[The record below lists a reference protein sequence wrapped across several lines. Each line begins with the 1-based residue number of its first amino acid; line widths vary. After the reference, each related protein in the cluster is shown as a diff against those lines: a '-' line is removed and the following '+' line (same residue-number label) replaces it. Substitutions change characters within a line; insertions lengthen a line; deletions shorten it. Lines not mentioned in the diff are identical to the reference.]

1 VSGDESGRREAERTS
16 PGDGR
21 NIDLEVGILE
31 GEGSDQEVPR
41 DRVGAQG
48 SVPYDVW
55 GQVPAQ
61 RTRQRAEITYYDR
74 PVLKEPVWIWAV
86 PAYFYVGGTAGAA
99 AVLGGAVQ
107 ATGDENLRDL
117 VVRCR
122 RIAAAGDALGTAL
135 LIYDL
140 GRPARFLNMLRVFR
154 PTSPMSVGSW
164 VLAASA
170 PLSSAAAALA
180 TSDGS
185 LRTVGDLAGLGAAIV
200 GMPLTGYTAVLLANT
215 AVPVW
220 QAARRSLPVLFTASA
235 MSSAAS
241 MLDLM
246 DLGEREERV
255 VRRFGLAGKL
265 AELAAMM
272 AVERDA
278 NRLERV
284 GFPLRQG
291 LGGTLWRASKLLSG
305 ASLTLSLLPGRS
317 RGKRTLSGLVG
328 TAGSLALR
336 FAVFHAGK
344 ASARDPRATFHQQR
358 AGHGAAETTGRPAVT
373 GADGRRTL

>member
-1 VSGDESGRREAERTS
+1 VNGDGAGRREAERTG

-21 NIDLEVGILE
+21 NIDPEVGILE
-31 GEGSDQEVPR
+31 GEASDQGVPD
-41 DRVGAQG
+41 DRARAQG
-48 SVPYDVW
+48 AVPYGVW
-55 GQVPAQ
+55 EQVPTQPSREAG
-61 RTRQRAEITYYDR
+61 EITYYDR

-99 AVLGGAVQ
+99 AVLGAAVQ
-107 ATGDENLRDL
+107 AAGGDDLRGL
-117 VVRCR
+117 VKRCR
-122 RIAAAGDALGTAL
+122 RVAAAGDALGAAL
-135 LIYDL
+135 LVYDL
-140 GRPARFLNMLRVFR
+140 GRPSRFLNMLRVFR

-170 PLSSAAAALA
+170 PMTTLAAALA

-185 LRTVGDLAGLGAAIV
+185 LRAVGDLAGLGAGVV

-215 AVPVW
+215 AVPMW

-235 MSSAAS
+235 VSGAAS
-241 MLDLM
+241 LLDLM

-255 VRRFGLAGKL
+255 VRRYGLAGKL
-265 AELAAMM
+265 AELAAMA

-278 NRLERV
+278 DRVERV

-291 LGGTLWRASKLLSG
+291 LSGALWRASKVLGG
-305 ASLTLSLLPGRS
+305 ASLLLSLLPGTS
-317 RGKRTLSGLVG
+317 RGKRTLSGLLGAV
-328 TAGSLALR
+328 GSLSLR

-344 ASARDPRATFHQQR
+344 ASARDPRATFQQQR
-358 AGHGAAETTGRPAVT
+358 QGHGAAETTGRPAISGV
-373 GADGRRTL
+373 GDPRTS

>member
-1 VSGDESGRREAERTS
+1 VSGDESGRREAERNS
-16 PGDGR
+16 PDDGR

-272 AVERDA
+272 VVERDA

>member
-140 GRPARFLNMLRVFR
+140 GRPARLLNMLRVFR

-185 LRTVGDLAGLGAAIV
+185 LRTVGDLAGLGAGIV

-278 NRLERV
+278 NRVERV
-284 GFPLRQG
+284 GLPLRQG

-305 ASLTLSLLPGRS
+305 ASLALSLLPGRS

-373 GADGRRTL
+373 GADGHRTL

>member
-1 VSGDESGRREAERTS
+1 MSGDESGRREAERNS
-16 PGDGR
+16 PDDGR

-272 AVERDA
+272 VVERDA